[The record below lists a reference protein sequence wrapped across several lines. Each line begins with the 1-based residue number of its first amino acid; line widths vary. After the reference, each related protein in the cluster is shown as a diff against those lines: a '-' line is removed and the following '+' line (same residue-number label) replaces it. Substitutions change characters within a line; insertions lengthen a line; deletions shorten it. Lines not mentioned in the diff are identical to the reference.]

1 MIKVVGFDLGG
12 VYLTDCWGRFVRE
25 KIVEKFHVDRDKLE
39 EKNNLLHKKISNG
52 LISEKVFLAELT
64 GSDKKT
70 IQKIKNL
77 IRSLNKVIYPELLAL
92 MQKLKR
98 NYKLALVNNEGKEWN
113 EFRIKKFNLGKIFDE
128 ILTSCLIGYSKPSE
142 DYFKEVLARLNIKP
156 SELLFI
162 DNTIKNVISA
172 RNLGIVAIH
181 FENPVQ
187 LTGELFLL
195 KNFPLSR

>member
-12 VYLTDCWGRFVRE
+12 VYLTDCWSVVVRE
-25 KIVEKFHVDRDKLE
+25 KIAKKFHLDQSKIE

-52 LISEKVFLAELT
+52 LISEDIFLQELV
-64 GSDKKT
+64 GSDKKM
-70 IQKIKNL
+70 IQEVKNL
-77 IRSLNKVIYPELLAL
+77 IRSLNKIIYPEMLGL

-98 NYKLALVNNEGKEWN
+98 NHKLVLVNNEGKEWN

-128 ILTSCLIGYSKPSE
+128 ILTSCFIGYSKPSQ
-142 DYFKEVLARLNIKP
+142 DYFKKVLARLNIKP

-181 FENPVQ
+181 FKNPDQ
-187 LTGELFLL
+187 LTGELSLL
-195 KNFPLSR
+195 GIKVGA